1 MLNEKAYKQILILC
15 ALYSLWTV
23 ENGIYGETC
32 ENKNTNSS
40 SQELWCRHADIP
52 DCVDRT
58 IKCSSPPV
66 VYDGDETKLTW
77 YKPPENKLNE
87 MPEMNNEYGTKID
100 YQCTSRRHSF
110 DYAVPEGLSFYYT
123 QNVDSMSV
131 TCTKDG

>member
-1 MLNEKAYKQILILC
+1 M
-15 ALYSLWTV
+15 
-23 ENGIYGETC
+23 
-32 ENKNTNSS
+32 
-40 SQELWCRHADIP
+40 
-52 DCVDRT
+52 DRT

-66 VYDGDETKLTW
+66 VYDGYETKLTW

-87 MPEMNNEYGTKID
+87 MPQMNNEYGTKID